1 MRQNFTDLPLRNGVG
16 IMVINKEKKVF
27 VGKRID
33 NQEAWQMPQGGVDQN
48 EDFLTAAFSR

>member
-1 MRQNFTDLPLRNGVG
+1 MRQDFMNLPLRNGVG

-33 NQEAWQMPQGGVDQN
+33 NREAWQMPQGGVDNN
-48 EDFLTAAFSR
+48 EDIKSAA

>member
-1 MRQNFTDLPLRNGVG
+1 MSQDLMNLPLRNGVG

-33 NQEAWQMPQGGVDQN
+33 NQESVANASKVVLIIMKTLSQR
-48 EDFLTAAFSR
+48 L